1 MNNFVSIIVAFGTNR
16 VIVAA
21 AEVNNLY
28 TFDGCYMTVL

>member
-1 MNNFVSIIVAFGTNR
+1 MRRRRISTNR

-28 TFDGCYMTVL
+28 TFDWCYMAVL